1 MPKSEKLEFQTEV
14 SQLLKLMIN
23 SVYSEKEVFV
33 RELVSNASDACD
45 KLRYLATTKEK
56 LIQDDPDLKVKIQ
69 VNKKANSISFIDNGI
84 GMNKKDLIANLG
96 TIARSGTAQFIKE
109 MSESKTKD
117 LSLIGQFG
125 VGFYSAFMVAT
136 DTQVTTRKAGENK
149 IWIWKS
155 DGESN
160 FTIEESDD
168 LDLLESNRGTKIDL
182 TLSKEGKDYLDKM
195 KIEDIIRRYSDHIS
209 IPIFVTDGTEKKDES
224 SEPVNSAS
232 AIWTRPKNKITKEQ
246 YKEFYN
252 HVGQMFDDPWMTSH
266 YKAEGK
272 IEYTVLNFIP
282 STKPFD
288 LYDPARE
295 NRLKLYVKKVFITD
309 NCPELIP
316 PYLRFLRGI
325 IDSEDLPLNISREML
340 QNNPVVTK
348 IRNALVKRT
357 ISDLKKKLL
366 ADRKSFEE
374 FWNNFGPVL
383 KEGIYEDFERK
394 DSLLEIA
401 LFKNLNSD
409 KLISLDEYIEAMPKK
424 QKSIY
429 FITGDSYQNIVNS
442 PIIEGYKSRNIDV
455 LILDDPVDS
464 FWTSATANYKEKDFK
479 SVTRGVDDLSN
490 IDGKKKDEKENKE
503 DKSADP
509 LINLLKEK
517 LKDKVKDVRTSS
529 RLTDSP
535 ACLVSDE
542 SAMDPQLE
550 KILQQHNQLQQGVS
564 LKIMEIN
571 PNHKLIKALTK
582 MSKNKDSINKVEDAA
597 FLLYEQSRIV
607 EGDKPSDPIAFSKK
621 LIETISASINS

>member
-56 LIQDDPDLKVKIQ
+56 LIQDDPDLKVQIQ

-182 TLSKEGKDYLDKM
+182 TLSKEGKDYLDKT

-464 FWTSATANYKEKDFK
+464 FWTSATPNYKEKDFK

-490 IDGKKKDEKENKE
+490 MDGKKKDEKENKE